1 MGVKTVSS
9 QADAANPL
17 GYEKEGKLLVGF
29 AIPCIISM
37 LVTSLYNIVDQIFIG
52 QGVGLLGNAATN
64 IAFPL
69 SIACTAIALLLGI
82 GSATNFSLQLGAGN
96 EKRSAEYAGNGLC
109 LMALFGTVLMA
120 VTLLFLTPMLK
131 FFGATPDVLPYA
143 EAYTRIT
150 ALGFPFLI
158 MNTGMSKLIL
168 ADGSPRY
175 SMMSMLIGALINTVL
190 DPLFIFG
197 LDMGMTGAALATIL
211 GQIASFCISIRY
223 LFHFKSVPFSRGC
236 FTIDGDRT
244 RKIFSYGA
252 SACFNQ
258 IAMGV
263 VQIVLNNTLAHY
275 GALSIYGSDI
285 PLACAGII
293 SKVNMIFMS
302 FVIGISQGV
311 QPIIGFNYG
320 AALYRRVKKS
330 YLLALA
336 VATGLSLAAFAC
348 FQLFPRQ
355 IISIFGTGSEMY
367 YQFSERYFRIYMF
380 LTLINGIQPVTSN
393 FFNSIGKA
401 RLGVFMSLTRQI
413 LFLLP
418 LIVIFPLFMGIDGV
432 MYAGPIADGAAA
444 IVLASGE
451 AVKKYNLKP
460 MAKLVSWGQGGVDPK
475 IMGVGPVPASR
486 QAMEKA
492 GVTIDDIDL
501 FEHNEAFASA
511 SCAVKKALNVP
522 DEIFNV
528 NGGAV
533 ALGHPIG
540 CSGARVLT
548 TLLYAMQDRQ
558 KDVGCATL
566 CLGGGNA
573 VTMIVRRE

>member
-1 MGVKTVSS
+1 
-9 QADAANPL
+9 
-17 GYEKEGKLLVGF
+17 
-29 AIPCIISM
+29 M

-131 FFGATPDVLPYA
+131 FFGATPDVFPYA

-175 SMMSMLIGALINTVL
+175 SMMSMLIGALINTAL

-197 LDMGMTGAALATIL
+197 MDMGMTGAALATIL
-211 GQIASFCISIRY
+211 GQIASFCISMRY

-244 RKIFSYGA
+244 RKIFSYGT

-258 IAMGV
+258 IAMAV

-444 IVLASGE
+444 IVCGLFTVRE
-451 AVKKYNLKP
+451 LRELTRLQQKT
-460 MAKLVSWGQGGVDPK
+460 
-475 IMGVGPVPASR
+475 
-486 QAMEKA
+486 EK
-492 GVTIDDIDL
+492 T
-501 FEHNEAFASA
+501 N
-511 SCAVKKALNVP
+511 
-522 DEIFNV
+522 
-528 NGGAV
+528 
-533 ALGHPIG
+533 
-540 CSGARVLT
+540 
-548 TLLYAMQDRQ
+548 
-558 KDVGCATL
+558 
-566 CLGGGNA
+566 
-573 VTMIVRRE
+573 